1 MYVTINFL
9 SCFNVDKAYLLDAT
23 WGVFELGL
31 KVQAWHDGFC
41 NNRKGHFMYFTQ
53 RAPYPKRALW
63 ACIVLEKGRWTFV
76 RRTGGLG
83 GRLDKGGGTLRPQ
96 ITSPLLFPTTF
107 CPFLI

>member
-41 NNRKGHFMYFTQ
+41 NNRKDTSCILHKERLIQ
-53 RAPYPKRALW
+53 SAPYGTGEGQVDFRKENGGW
-63 ACIVLEKGRWTFV
+63 AV
-76 RRTGGLG
+76 G

-96 ITSPLLFPTTF
+96 ITSPLLLRTTF
-107 CPFLI
+107 YRS